1 MKLPSPHYLV
11 YDAQTYAEKG
21 FIELSGKVRKMAQK
35 PRYWSITATAHTQDP
50 ATGEQRYHKFGFKP
64 HERCRLSE
72 LSEVINQ
79 RIHEEVK
86 LLTGLFINGSK
97 HSVTYSGNGMLSI
110 GCHTHSIDE
119 WIANADNIGIEEK
132 YSTQQINEYK
142 AYIQIAKAFHDNLK
156 K

>member
-1 MKLPSPHYLV
+1 MSKKIIYLKDEN
-11 YDAQTYAEKG
+11 YNWKQFEYESIEDLKSEFESSNISIGYGASIGNDASIGYRAS
-21 FIELSGKVRKMAQK
+21 IGK
-35 PRYWSITATAHTQDP
+35 
-50 ATGEQRYHKFGFKP
+50 
-64 HERCRLSE
+64 
-72 LSEVINQ
+72 
-79 RIHEEVK
+79 EVK

-142 AYIQIAKAFHDNLK
+142 AYIQIAKAFHDNIK

>member
-79 RIHEEVK
+79 RIHEEGDFAPDCVSVIVK
-86 LLTGLFINGSK
+86 ACILTEDGK
-97 HSVTYSGNGMLSI
+97 
-110 GCHTHSIDE
+110 
-119 WIANADNIGIEEK
+119 
-132 YSTQQINEYK
+132 
-142 AYIQIAKAFHDNLK
+142 
-156 K
+156 